1 MEKSRRLT
9 ACVFC
14 GSSHG
19 ASPQYQKSAQE
30 LGSILG
36 KSEIKLIYGGG
47 SEGLMGSLA
56 SEYSVYRH
64 DIKGIVPF
72 FLKDIIKHDSGAQHI
87 FTENLGERKKLMLDE
102 ADFFIAMPGGIGT
115 FDEIFEILATHQL
128 NRSNKPMGLLN
139 VEDFF
144 TPFLDLLAH
153 LKRSKF
159 IRKEYSQDLILECSP
174 SKLVQLLIKKLP

>member
-1 MEKSRRLT
+1 MKKFKQLT

-14 GSSHG
+14 GSSYG
-19 ASPQYQKSAQE
+19 ASPKYQKSAQE
-30 LGSILG
+30 LGSILD

-56 SEYSVYRH
+56 SKYSEGRR
-64 DIKGIVPF
+64 DIKGIVPL
-72 FLKDIIKHDSGAQHI
+72 FLKDIIKNDSGAQHV

-159 IRKEYSQDLILECSP
+159 IRKEYSPHIILESSP
-174 SKLVQLLIKKLP
+174 FKLVQLLIKKLP